1 MSRCGLCLQDRVLK
15 KSHLMPKSLYRVTR
29 NFFPESAKDHVHVSM
44 KEGSSWLTNNQVKT
58 PFLCGTCENLL
69 SKEGEKTVCG
79 ECYRGDGKF
88 ILRDKVKNASA
99 ISTEGDKRWI
109 NPVKETTDIN
119 SDAYL
124 YFGASVIWRS
134 SAGKWP
140 DLIGKTR
147 GSLGEKYQEEL
158 RRFLLGETGFPS
170 KIYLL
175 VSVDGDGDEEISPFV
190 SFPVHGKSLG
200 YHCHDFYIPGIRF
213 SFFFGSIREF
223 KEQKTQVLFV
233 EYSFSKSKH
242 FRTLA
247 FDIAKTKPRG
257 RLADEVDPPT
267 LN

>member
-1 MSRCGLCLQDRVLK
+1 MCRSP
-15 KSHLMPKSLYRVTR
+15 M
-29 NFFPESAKDHVHVSM
+29 E
-44 KEGSSWLTNNQVKT
+44 EGNSWLTNNQVKT

-69 SKEGEKTVCG
+69 SKKGEKTVCG

-88 ILRDKVKNASA
+88 ILRDKVKKASA
-99 ISTEGDKRWI
+99 ITEGDKRWI
-109 NPVKETTDIN
+109 NPIKETTDIN

-124 YFGASVIWRS
+124 YFGASIIWRS
-134 SAGKWP
+134 SAGKWSEK
-140 DLIGKTR
+140 IGKTQ

-175 VSVDGDGDEEISPFV
+175 VSVDGDGDEDINPIV
-190 SFPVHGKSLG
+190 TFPTHEKSLG
-200 YHCHDFYIPGIRF
+200 RHYHDFDIPGIRF
-213 SFFFGSIREF
+213 SFFFGSVRGF
-223 KEQKTQVLFV
+223 KEHKTQVLFV

-257 RLADEVDPPT
+257 RLADEADPPT

>member
-15 KSHLMPKSLYRVTR
+15 KSHLIPKSLYRVTM
-29 NFFPESAKDHVHVSM
+29 NFYPEPAKDYVHISM

-69 SKEGEKTVCG
+69 SKKGEKTVCG

-88 ILRDKVKNASA
+88 ILRDEVKKASA

-109 NPVKETTDIN
+109 NPIKETTDIN

-140 DLIGKTR
+140 DLIGKRR

-175 VSVDGDGDEEISPFV
+175 VYVDGDEDIIPLV
-190 SFPVHGKSLG
+190 SFPEHGKSSG
-200 YHCHDFYIPGIRF
+200 RHCHDFYIPGIRF
-213 SFFFGSIREF
+213 SFFFGSVREF
-223 KEQKTQVLFV
+223 KELKTQVLFV
-233 EYSFSKSKH
+233 ECSFRKSKH

-247 FDIAKTKPRG
+247 SDIKTKTKPKG
-257 RLADEVDPPT
+257 RLADEADPPT
-267 LN
+267 LK

>member
-15 KSHLMPKSLYRVTR
+15 KSHLMPKSLYKVTM
-29 NFFPESAKDHVHVSM
+29 NFFSEPAKDFVAISM
-44 KEGSSWLTNNQVKT
+44 EEGSSWYTNNQIKT

-88 ILRDKVKNASA
+88 ILRDKVKKASA

-109 NPVKETTDIN
+109 NPIKETTDIN

-140 DLIGKTR
+140 DLIGKRR
-147 GSLGEKYQEEL
+147 GSLGNKYQEEL

-175 VSVDGDGDEEISPFV
+175 VSVDGDGDEEIIPFV
-190 SFPVHGKSLG
+190 SFPEHGKS
-200 YHCHDFYIPGIRF
+200 
-213 SFFFGSIREF
+213 FGVS
-223 KEQKTQVLFV
+223 L
-233 EYSFSKSKH
+233 
-242 FRTLA
+242 
-247 FDIAKTKPRG
+247 P
-257 RLADEVDPPT
+257 
-267 LN
+267 

>member
-15 KSHLMPKSLYRVTR
+15 KSHLMPKSLYRVTM
-29 NFFPESAKDHVHVSM
+29 NFSPEPAKDLMQVSM
-44 KEGSSWLTNNQVKT
+44 KEGRRWYANKQFKT
-58 PFLCGTCENLL
+58 PFLCGTCEDLF
-69 SKEGEKTVCG
+69 SKEGETTVCG

-88 ILRDKVKNASA
+88 ILRDEVKKASA

-109 NPVKETTDIN
+109 NPIKGTTDIN

-140 DLIGKTR
+140 DSIGKRR
-147 GSLGEKYQEEL
+147 GSLGETYQEEL

-175 VSVDGDGDEEISPFV
+175 VSVDGDGDEDIL
-190 SFPVHGKSLG
+190 PVMILPAHGKSLG
-200 YHCHDFYIPGIRF
+200 HHYHDFCIPGIRF
-213 SFFFGSIREF
+213 LFFFGSVRAF
-223 KEQKTQVLFV
+223 KELKTQVLFV
-233 EYSFSKSKH
+233 ERSFSKSKYLQ
-242 FRTLA
+242 TLV
-247 FDIAKTKPRG
+247 FDLTETKPRG
-257 RLADEVDPPT
+257 RLADEADPPT